1 MKRFVSILVASVAA
15 LAAFASP
22 STRQWDEGPL
32 KWSDFKGNPAIKS
45 TTSYFKG
52 FLKTVTD
59 IEHEGKTRFNSDVR
73 FATSAVALMDC
84 NASYADS
91 AYRTDQ
97 MLRYHQLQFD
107 MLEIVRRRLQ
117 ADLNSGM
124 TGIEADNRVAYYQRI
139 YNEQTSDLARATV
152 NGSNDQRLQQYEYM
166 TRKQLEEQ
174 LLPSVPEVKPGDWQ
188 AGWFVGAG
196 CLIPTGGIS
205 DLFNY
210 AWLFNIGLSD
220 K

>member
-84 NASYADS
+84 LS
-91 AYRTDQ
+91 
-97 MLRYHQLQFD
+97 
-107 MLEIVRRRLQ
+107 
-117 ADLNSGM
+117 
-124 TGIEADNRVAYYQRI
+124 
-139 YNEQTSDLARATV
+139 
-152 NGSNDQRLQQYEYM
+152 
-166 TRKQLEEQ
+166 
-174 LLPSVPEVKPGDWQ
+174 
-188 AGWFVGAG
+188 
-196 CLIPTGGIS
+196 LIHI
-205 DLFNY
+205 
-210 AWLFNIGLSD
+210 
-220 K
+220 

>member
-73 FATSAVALMDC
+73 LMPTPPTAPTRCCAITSCSLTC
-84 NASYADS
+84 SRLYA
-91 AYRTDQ
+91 AG
-97 MLRYHQLQFD
+97 F
-107 MLEIVRRRLQ
+107 
-117 ADLNSGM
+117 
-124 TGIEADNRVAYYQRI
+124 
-139 YNEQTSDLARATV
+139 
-152 NGSNDQRLQQYEYM
+152 
-166 TRKQLEEQ
+166 
-174 LLPSVPEVKPGDWQ
+174 KPT
-188 AGWFVGAG
+188 
-196 CLIPTGGIS
+196 LIRE
-205 DLFNY
+205 
-210 AWLFNIGLSD
+210 
-220 K
+220 

>member
-1 MKRFVSILVASVAA
+1 MKRFVSILVGSVAA

-22 STRQWDEGPL
+22 STRQWDGGPL
-32 KWSDFKGNPAIKS
+32 KWSVFKGNPAIKS

-97 MLRYHQLQFD
+97 MLRSPFEVIAEISKTWTLAPGDIVFTGTPAGNGPCRAGD
-107 MLEIVRRRLQ
+107 RLE
-117 ADLNSGM
+117 G
-124 TGIEADNRVAYYQRI
+124 G
-139 YNEQTSDLARATV
+139 V
-152 NGSNDQRLQQYEYM
+152 NG
-166 TRKQLEEQ
+166 
-174 LLPSVPEVKPGDWQ
+174 
-188 AGWFVGAG
+188 VGQIKVELVDPKKA
-196 CLIPTGGIS
+196 
-205 DLFNY
+205 
-210 AWLFNIGLSD
+210 
-220 K
+220 